1 MGLGDLNSNEKGTG
15 ARFNDGKPPYELIAL
30 AAMTDALLQAA
41 STNSQQAVVSAVRS
55 LGRFQAGG
63 DAQDLSDCL
72 YWTGAAVGLDAA
84 GMMAETAKVLEY
96 GKNKYS
102 KRGDCTCSAGNA
114 SLDLSRGLAAGLR
127 EHSPTCGVM
136 EIEHGGDWNWAKGM
150 SWQSVIACAAR
161 HLVGTPD
168 NPGMLKDPKGIDP
181 ESGCL
186 HAGHVGCN
194 IMFLLQFMLTY
205 REGDDRPK
213 QIETP
218 PF

>member
-96 GKNKYS
+96 GRRKY
-102 KRGDCTCSAGNA
+102 A
-114 SLDLSRGLAAGLR
+114 
-127 EHSPTCGVM
+127 EF
-136 EIEHGGDWNWAKGM
+136 NWAKGM